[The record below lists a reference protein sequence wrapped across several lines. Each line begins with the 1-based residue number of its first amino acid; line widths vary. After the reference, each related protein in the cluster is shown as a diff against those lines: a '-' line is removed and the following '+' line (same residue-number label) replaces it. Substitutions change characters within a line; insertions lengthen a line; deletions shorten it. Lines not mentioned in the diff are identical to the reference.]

1 MIFEKLN
8 CNCNSCIISVILD
21 IHIKV
26 GSDST
31 YLSVDYK
38 LKQWFPF
45 LENTP
50 TIEGENVESDD
61 DKPATGKT
69 GCHCIKTY
77 I

>member
-1 MIFEKLN
+1 MD
-8 CNCNSCIISVILD
+8 ISRFMALY
-21 IHIKV
+21 KC
-26 GSDST
+26 S
-31 YLSVDYK
+31 YYYYK

-50 TIEGENVESDD
+50 TIEGEDEEADD

-69 GCHCIKTY
+69 SCHCTKTY